1 MNLPFQLVSNTI
13 VLNLQVYQVV
23 HGVPLIWNEK
33 ASDQSI
39 ESLSSSLQKSV
50 LESNESITPELF
62 PLKYAEDVLA
72 RLAYCVGIEDEWNQK
87 QREKVDHLETD
98 GIHVVKLKRSQVMD
112 TVDQLWHKY
121 AENNRLSTLGKH
133 YPFYF

>member
-1 MNLPFQLVSNTI
+1 M
-13 VLNLQVYQVV
+13 
-23 HGVPLIWNEK
+23 
-33 ASDQSI
+33 
-39 ESLSSSLQKSV
+39 

-72 RLAYCVGIEDEWNQK
+72 RLSYCVGINDEWNQK

-98 GIHVVKLKRSQVMD
+98 GVHVVKLKRSQVMD

-121 AENNRLSTLGKH
+121 AENNRLSTLGKKDSILLLLNSS
-133 YPFYF
+133 F